1 MKQLACFLTAGA
13 MLLTLCACSGSPA
26 SSPSPDPT
34 PTVEPTPTPPLYTN
48 PLTGEATETDLSG
61 QSRHRGD
68 EQPQGGHAPA
78 GQLHRRHHL

>member
-34 PTVEPTPTPPLYTN
+34 PSSPCHKKKSRILPMPFCEPR
-48 PLTGEATETDLSG
+48 S
-61 QSRHRGD
+61 
-68 EQPQGGHAPA
+68 
-78 GQLHRRHHL
+78 